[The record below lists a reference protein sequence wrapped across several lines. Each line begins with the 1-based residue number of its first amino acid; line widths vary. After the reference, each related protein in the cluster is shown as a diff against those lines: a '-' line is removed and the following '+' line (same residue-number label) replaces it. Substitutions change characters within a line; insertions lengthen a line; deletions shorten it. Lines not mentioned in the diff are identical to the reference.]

1 MYRQYYLD
9 TMLLCN
15 CFLFLPKIQIIYI
28 YIYIYI
34 YISVYRIC
42 SSIGDYDVKLKV
54 SHALCEVHESG

>member
-15 CFLFLPKIQIIYI
+15 CFLFLPKIQI
-28 YIYIYI
+28 IYI